1 MRPDDKII
9 YYKCNMKKWQH
20 ILAYIVCAIL
30 ASVLIFLFYHIITIS
45 LIIGAVAGVFF
56 ERSFAAS
63 TIEKRQKSLRTQFRS
78 FLDSMAVAVRAGN
91 VEYKA
96 VKFAL
101 DDLKLTYSETTDI
114 VMEVENIIL
123 QYEKGGVKLTDLFQ
137 DLADRSDLEDIRNFA
152 TVYSVIEGKS
162 DRFGEILTSTE
173 EIISEKI
180 EIEQEIETTITA
192 AKTET
197 NTMMLM
203 PIVVVVA
210 LSLIGSGMMDAL
222 FTTMTGHVAATASL
236 ILYAIAYVLSL
247 KASKIEV

>member
-1 MRPDDKII
+1 MRPDNKTI

-20 ILAYIVCAIL
+20 ILAYIICSAL
-30 ASVLIFLFYHIITIS
+30 ASVIVYLFYHIIWIS
-45 LIIGAVAGVFF
+45 IPIGLIAGIFF
-56 ERSFAAS
+56 ERMYAES
-63 TIEKRQKSLRTQFRS
+63 TIEKRQRQLRTQFRS

-137 DLADRSDLEDIRNFA
+137 DLAERSDLEDIRNFA

-197 NTMMLM
+197 NTMMIM

-210 LSLIGSGMMDAL
+210 LAMIGAGMMDAL
-222 FTTMTGHVAATASL
+222 FNTMIGHVAATVAL
-236 ILYAIAYVLSL
+236 ILYAIAYMLSVR
-247 KASKIEV
+247 ASRIEV

>member
-1 MRPDDKII
+1 MNPDDKTI

-20 ILAYIVCAIL
+20 VLAYIVCAII
-30 ASVLIFLFYHIITIS
+30 ATIIVYLFYHIIWLS
-45 LIIGAVAGVFF
+45 LPIGLIAGVFF
-56 ERSFAAS
+56 EKMFADS
-63 TIEKRQKSLRTQFRS
+63 TIEKRQRALRTQFRS

-101 DDLKLTYSETTDI
+101 DDLKLTYSDTTDI
-114 VMEVENIIL
+114 VMEVENLIL
-123 QYEKGGVKLTDLFQ
+123 QYEKGGVKLTALFQ

-197 NTMMLM
+197 NTMMIM
-203 PIVVVVA
+203 PIVIVIA
-210 LSLIGSGMMDAL
+210 LSVIGAGMMDAL
-222 FTTMTGHVAATASL
+222 FNTMIGHVAATVAL
-236 ILYAIAYVLSL
+236 ILYGIAYVLSVR
-247 KASKIEV
+247 ASKIEV